1 MTYHRTPRD
10 QKTSA
15 EVAKRYQL
23 GRQDAIVAAI
33 AVMLVVIWLFVGG
46 SGG

>member
-15 EVAKRYQL
+15 EAAKQFEL
-23 GRQDAIVAAI
+23 GRQDAIVAAV
-33 AVMLVVIWLFVGG
+33 AVLLVVMWLFVGG

>member
-10 QKTSA
+10 RRTFAKVA
-15 EVAKRYQL
+15 ERYEL

-33 AVMLVVIWLFVGG
+33 AVLLVVIWLFV
-46 SGG
+46 ST